1 MLHNFKYSN
10 ATLRQI
16 YLLKKF
22 NMTKCKFSVGKYE
35 RMKKS
40 EEETAKQTWTSI
52 LSVKRFTQI
61 STQPIVPAIHLAVG
75 LPINKLFEV
84 RIRGTIDRQILVQ
97 RWCTFVW
104 YLFLSSYRTLRAL
117 LMLPRSLFDLFE
129 CHKKQN
135 IEMPESICDKYCR
148 IDKGIFWPPFTN
160 LTLSEWQPRTWK
172 IFSLY

>member
-1 MLHNFKYSN
+1 
-10 ATLRQI
+10 
-16 YLLKKF
+16 
-22 NMTKCKFSVGKYE
+22 MTKCKFSVGKYE

-61 STQPIVPAIHLAVG
+61 STQPIVPAIHLAAG

-84 RIRGTIDRQILVQ
+84 RIRGTFDRQILVQ
-97 RWCTFVW
+97 RWSTFVW
-104 YLFLSSYRTLRAL
+104 YLFLFSFRTLRAL

-135 IEMPESICDKYCR
+135 IEMPESICHRYCR
-148 IDKGIFWPPFTN
+148 IEKGIFCPPSTN
-160 LTLSEWQPRTWK
+160 LTAKEHEKYFLSNKKETQLD
-172 IFSLY
+172 FASLN